1 MIIPEWKRIL
11 EGKEKFQDA
20 EVETIANTIMTKMEE
35 STDSLEIIE
44 LNNDLEQLMGKGEW
58 LSRKKGR
65 IEKLKGE
72 KLDEAE
78 IKTLEEKLSKVTQIR
93 DEVVTKLKTK
103 YGL

>member
-1 MIIPEWKRIL
+1 
-11 EGKEKFQDA
+11 
-20 EVETIANTIMTKMEE
+20 VEAIANAIMKKMEE

-65 IEKLKGE
+65 IEKLKAE
-72 KLDEAE
+72 KLDEE
-78 IKTLEEKLSKVTQIR
+78 ELKTLDEKLTKVTQVR